1 MFVNRLIFLAGLL
14 LGASCTYQIPYIAIA
29 TTVGTVVQSTGLPS
43 VVRNSRPYILAEQSR
58 IYADDIISTDG
69 YSLVKILMNSGST
82 VELGTQARMRLMEVA
97 TNGSN
102 TRTQLSLSTGSL
114 EISATSDTDDF
125 TINTNIARIESISA
139 SFWLGYADGG
149 KSLDV
154 ISLGGT
160 EVQIS
165 NRGGEVTLTT
175 PLTGTSVT
183 AGSAPQGIVAWSE
196 NKFRITRNNHRV
208 VSR

>member
-1 MFVNRLIFLAGLL
+1 MFVNRLILLAGLL
-14 LGASCTYQIPYIAIA
+14 LSTSCTVQIPYTAIA

-43 VVRNSRPYILAEQSR
+43 VMRNSRPYILAEQSR

-82 VELGTQARMRLMEVA
+82 VELGTRTRMRLMEVA

-102 TRTQLSLSTGSL
+102 TRTQLNLSMGSL
-114 EISATSDTDDF
+114 EISANNNANDF

-139 SFWLGYADGG
+139 SFWLGYANGG

-154 ISLGGT
+154 ISLGGN
-160 EVQIS
+160 EVQVS
-165 NRGGEVTLTT
+165 NRGGEGTLAA
-175 PLTGTSVT
+175 PLTGTSIT
-183 AGSAPQGIVAWSE
+183 AGSAPQDIVAWSE
-196 NKFRITRNNHRV
+196 NKFRVTRNNHRV
-208 VSR
+208 VSL

>member
-1 MFVNRLIFLAGLL
+1 MFVNRPILLAGLL
-14 LGASCTYQIPYIAIA
+14 LGASCTLQTPYIAIA

-58 IYADDIISTDG
+58 IYADDILSTDS

-102 TRTQLSLSTGSL
+102 TRTQLSLSAGSL
-114 EISATSDTDDF
+114 EISAANDADDF
-125 TINTNIARIESISA
+125 TINTNIARVESISA
-139 SFWLGYADGG
+139 NFWLGYADRG

-160 EVQIS
+160 EVQVS
-165 NRGGEVTLTT
+165 NRGGQVTLTT
-175 PLTGTSVT
+175 SLTGTSIT
-183 AGSAPQGIVAWSE
+183 AGAAPQDIVSWSE
-196 NKFRITRNNHRV
+196 NKFRMTRDNHRV
-208 VSR
+208 VPR